1 MSTLTPAQAWLLA
14 ARPRTLTL
22 AVATITVGTCLAGAT
37 GNVNLPVAI
46 LCYLTAILLQILSN
60 FANDYGDSQH
70 GADSSQRTGPKRAV
84 QAGLISAKQM
94 KRAMLICAVLCAV
107 SGLLMVGLAFGT
119 QGLGLVLLFVVLG
132 GAAVGAAILY
142 TNGQNP
148 YGYVGLGDLFVL
160 IFFGWVAVLGSY
172 YLHVQSFDWLIL
184 LPATSCGLF
193 SVAVLNVNNI
203 RDIESD
209 RAAGKNSIPVR
220 LGSEHARLY
229 HWALLIIGLVTAILY
244 IIFTNG
250 DLGAWLFLLSTPLLL
265 KNGLAVQK
273 GQTTAELDPLLKQM
287 SLSTLAFS
295 LLFGIG
301 QLL

>member
-1 MSTLTPAQAWLLA
+1 MSVTPTQAWLSA
-14 ARPRTLTL
+14 TRPRTLTL
-22 AVATITVGTCLAGAT
+22 AIAAITVGTCLASTT
-37 GNVNLPVAI
+37 GQLNLPVAI

-60 FANDYGDSQH
+60 LANDYGDSIH
-70 GADSSQRTGPKRAV
+70 GADSSQRTGPQRTV
-84 QAGLISAKQM
+84 QAGLITAEQM
-94 KRAMLICAVLCAV
+94 KQAMIICAVLCAL
-107 SGLLMVGLAFGT
+107 SGLFMLWLAFGI
-119 QGLGLVLLFVVLG
+119 QGLGLVLLFILLG

-142 TNGQNP
+142 TNGANP
-148 YGYVGLGDLFVL
+148 YGYAGLGDISVL
-160 IFFGWVAVLGSY
+160 IFFGWVAVMGSY
-172 YLHVQSFDWLIL
+172 FLHVLSFDWLIL

-209 RAAGKNSIPVR
+209 YAAGKHSIPVR
-220 LGSEHARLY
+220 LGGQRARLY
-229 HWALLIIGLVTAILY
+229 HWALLIVGLATAILY
-244 IIFTNG
+244 VILIKAS
-250 DLGAWLFLLSTPLLL
+250 LGAWLFLLSAPLLL

-273 GQTTAELDPLLKQM
+273 GQTTADLDPLLKQM